1 MSNIV
6 IPTTAEE
13 VDYDNIGEG
22 ENFLLEPI
30 DSEIDFRI
38 IRPFTYRGQISFEH
52 VIRLVPGYRVMNE
65 VKDVGFDMSKMILP
79 LKKVGGII
87 VQEPQSGVYFSLGN
101 GKGGGYRE
109 DDENSILTKGRPLDN
124 MSPDAVIAV
133 SHFSHY
139 PIAIRCIESTTK
151 FYSVSPEEMEQV
163 LNNLKYLRKF
173 LFSLNAQ
180 VVNLTKEAYSNA
192 FEEVN
197 TGDALAKTFYKS
209 RGSN

>member
-30 DSEIDFRI
+30 DSEMDFRL
-38 IRPFTYRGQISFEH
+38 IRPFTYREQISFEH
-52 VIRLVPGYRVMNE
+52 VIRLVPGSRAMNE

-101 GKGGGYRE
+101 GNGGGYRE
-109 DDENSILTKGRPLDN
+109 DDENSILPE
-124 MSPDAVIAV
+124 AVIAV

-139 PIAIRCIESTTK
+139 PIAIRCIESATK
-151 FYSVSPEEMEQV
+151 FYSVSPKEMEQV
-163 LNNLKYLRKF
+163 LNNLKYLKEF
-173 LFSLNAQ
+173 LISLNAQ
-180 VVNLTKEAYSNA
+180 AVNFAKEAYGKA
-192 FEEVN
+192 LEEVN
-197 TGDALAKTFYKS
+197 TGDALAKTFYKA

>member
-13 VDYDNIGEG
+13 VDYNNIGEG
-22 ENFLLEPI
+22 ENFLLEPS
-30 DSEIDFRI
+30 DSEMDFRL
-38 IRPFTYRGQISFEH
+38 IRPFIYREQISFEH
-52 VIRLVPGYRVMNE
+52 VIRLVPGSMAMNE

-101 GKGGGYRE
+101 GNGGGYRE
-109 DDENSILTKGRPLDN
+109 ADENSILTKGRPLDN
-124 MSPDAVIAV
+124 MLPEAVIAV
-133 SHFSHY
+133 SHFSNY
-139 PIAIRCIESTTK
+139 PIAIRCIESATK

-163 LNNLKYLRKF
+163 LNNLKYLKEF
-173 LFSLNAQ
+173 LISLNAQ
-180 VVNLTKEAYSNA
+180 AVNFAKEAYGKA
-192 FEEVN
+192 LEEVN
-197 TGDALAKTFYKS
+197 TGDALAKTFYKA